1 MSDKYDKS
9 HLVKGY
15 DEILKIDKMIVALTT
30 QNNQRNNLYNNMS
43 SIDLGKCEKVLK
55 NYYNII
61 YLDFKDK

>member
-9 HLVKGY
+9 HLLKGY
-15 DEILKIDKMIVALTT
+15 DEMFKIDKMIVTLTT

-55 NYYNII
+55 NYYNNI
-61 YLDFKDK
+61 Y